1 MQDIRKSLQKILKV
15 TGIFRLEKKKWP
27 LHAAELQSF
36 ALELGRSLDLTQFH
50 RCRFVVKSNQELVL
64 DFCLSPSEEG
74 WAPRGTMEMRIPVQE
89 GEDTLP
95 LQMEIKNLEPQ
106 KVESRSYCF
115 VNENG
120 LSANGTQPK
129 NMEPVKLS
137 A

>member
-1 MQDIRKSLQKILKV
+1 MKDIQSSLEKILKV

-27 LHAAELQSF
+27 LHAAELQNF
-36 ALELGRSLDLTQFH
+36 ALELGRSLDLSQFH

-74 WAPRGTMEMRIPVQE
+74 FAPRGIMEMRIPTE
-89 GEDTLP
+89 EAGDTLP

-106 KVESRSYCF
+106 KVESRSFCF
-115 VNENG
+115 VEENG
-120 LSANGTQPK
+120 PR
-129 NMEPVKLS
+129 PVKLS

>member
-1 MQDIRKSLQKILKV
+1 MKEIQSSLEKILKV

-36 ALELGRSLDLTQFH
+36 ALELGRSLDLSQFH

-74 WAPRGTMEMRIPVQE
+74 FAPRGIMEMRIPAE
-89 GEDTLP
+89 EAGDTLP

-106 KVESRSYCF
+106 KVESRSFCF
-115 VNENG
+115 VEENG
-120 LSANGTQPK
+120 PR
-129 NMEPVKLS
+129 PVKLS